1 MGLDCF
7 IRKISKSVAHS
18 AMGRT
23 NLDPLEEIGYHGGV
37 KSEIGYWRG
46 WRSLNRHIISNA
58 VLKRVSIPGCFT
70 KPSEMLFNGKAIL
83 LSQEDI
89 LEIKLE
95 VLWGDLWRDRE
106 EKILPYESSGPYGAE
121 VLSKQK
127 NRDIEI
133 FDHALRVLKNN
144 RSYVYYLGSW

>member
-1 MGLDCF
+1 
-7 IRKISKSVAHS
+7 
-18 AMGRT
+18 
-23 NLDPLEEIGYHGGV
+23 
-37 KSEIGYWRG
+37 
-46 WRSLNRHIISNA
+46 
-58 VLKRVSIPGCFT
+58 
-70 KPSEMLFNGKAIL
+70 MLFNGKAIP

-106 EKILPYESSGPYGAE
+106 EKILPYESSGPYSAE

-133 FDHALRVLKNN
+133 FDRALRVLKNN

>member
-7 IRKISKSVAHS
+7 LRRIPKSVIHNAI
-18 AMGRT
+18 GRT
-23 NLDPLEEIGYHGGV
+23 DPDPLEGIEYHGGV
-37 KSEIGYWRG
+37 EMGYWRG
-46 WRSLNRHIISNA
+46 WRSLNRHIISA
-58 VLKRVSIPGCFT
+58 ALERISTPGSFT
-70 KPSEMLFNGKAIL
+70 RPSAMLFNGKAIL

-106 EKILPYESSGPYGAE
+106 EKILPYESSGPYVAE
-121 VLSKQK
+121 ALSRQK
-127 NRDIEI
+127 NRDIGI
-133 FDHALRVLKNN
+133 FDRALRVLKNN